1 MNEQKH
7 KNPYTQQKKVKDI
20 IQFSYTFFSHLNM
33 EFNTQTQTMN
43 NDLNNEQFQ
52 QPNDKNQKT

>member
-1 MNEQKH
+1 MN
-7 KNPYTQQKKVKDI
+7 KNTKIHTYKKKSKRYYSI
-20 IQFSYTFFSHLNM
+20 FLYFFFHLNM